1 MADGSNPSSTIQK
14 LITPHDQY
22 MVLLLKDLQNISSN
36 NDLYSDKISDYA
48 MSDLIW
54 NQLLVGHLPNVDIKV
69 LPTALQVDA
78 ISADEVGAFP
88 KDQVEQRQ
96 RLFFEALKAIWEQV

>member
-1 MADGSNPSSTIQK
+1 MG
-14 LITPHDQY
+14 
-22 MVLLLKDLQNISSN
+22 
-36 NDLYSDKISDYA
+36 
-48 MSDLIW
+48 DLIS

-78 ISADEVGAFP
+78 VSADEV
-88 KDQVEQRQ
+88 KDQVGQRQ